1 MKLYVGNLP
10 FEARDE
16 ELRDLFAA
24 HGTISKASVVVDHQ
38 RDRSRGFGFVEF
50 DDPAQGKAAIAA
62 LHGFQLGGRSI
73 VVNEARAQAGGRAVA
88 AVAAA
93 TVAAAAVATTVSAVP
108 AAAVV
113 ASRRAGRQDR
123 RPCSR
128 GSRGRGGACLRPG
141 STFGARHEGGGRQA
155 APCPRDSAPDGRLG
169 RRRGGS

>member
-73 VVNEARAQAGGRAVA
+73 VVNEARAQAGGRD
-88 AVAAA
+88 
-93 TVAAAAVATTVSAVP
+93 
-108 AAAVV
+108 
-113 ASRRAGRQDR
+113 DR
-123 RPCSR
+123 R
-128 GSRGRGGACLRPG
+128 GGRGGYG
-141 STFGARHEGGGRQA
+141 GGGGGRDDRERR
-155 APCPRDSAPDGRLG
+155 PSGGG
-169 RRRGGS
+169 RRF